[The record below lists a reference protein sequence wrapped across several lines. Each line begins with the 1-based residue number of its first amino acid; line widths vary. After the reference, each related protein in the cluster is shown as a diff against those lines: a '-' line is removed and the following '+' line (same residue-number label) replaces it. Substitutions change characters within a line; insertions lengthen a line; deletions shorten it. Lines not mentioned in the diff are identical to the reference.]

1 MSDLVYQRFLAS
13 YMLTPEE
20 QLPENRQDIID
31 TTEDVLQAHGVECD
45 NRIKDLPKEKLQEI
59 LEEVRRLIQKKKAR
73 RKQRQQEEQKEEC
86 QRREQEVEEEQTVT
100 A

>member
-73 RKQRQQEEQKEEC
+73 RNQRQQEEQKEEG

>member
-73 RKQRQQEEQKEEC
+73 RKQRQQEEQKEEG